1 MHLAQDAEYD
11 NVLVFWRTWADG
23 EEFVALHG
31 GNGSG
36 VRRLPVAPRIATP
49 QKETPQPVNMTI
61 VGGRVYGQY
70 HSMTYSQSMQ
80 SVSQVGGCGKV
91 QEGHLDIHR
100 LCPPYRARQGPP
112 TGEIVLWFEKLLC
125 TSAIFRPL

>member
-49 QKETPQPVNMTI
+49 QKETPQPVI
-61 VGGRVYGQY
+61 VGSWEGGCMDSTTVCRL
-70 HSMTYSQSMQ
+70 HHIQ
-80 SVSQVGGCGKV
+80 SVNSVGQSGRRGR
-91 QEGHLDIHR
+91 ESTGGSSGYS
-100 LCPPYRARQGPP
+100 PPLSTPSSE
-112 TGEIVLWFEKLLC
+112 TG
-125 TSAIFRPL
+125 TTDR